1 MTSVTAKKRAGSGVM
16 AVMQRIGRSLMLPV
30 AVLPAA
36 AILLRLGKEDLL
48 GREAFPEI
56 VQKFGMILSAGGQT
70 VFDNLPL
77 LFAIGVAIGFAK
89 KADGST
95 ALAAAVGYLVFKNV
109 LASPA
114 FPKGVDG
121 DPLDA
126 KVLGGIVMGLVCAL
140 LYQRFSRTKLPDWL
154 GFFGGRRLVPILS
167 AFAGVVMGT
176 AFGVVWPTVGGWFFH
191 FGEWLVGTGAWG
203 AGLFGLVIRALIPIG
218 MHHFFQF
225 FPWFEAGSFVN
236 PQTGA
241 EVHGDIARFLAG
253 DPSAGQFM
261 TGGFPIYMFALPAAA
276 LAIAHTA
283 HPQHRTAVKGMMISV
298 ALTSFVTGVTEPIE
312 FSFMFVAPV
321 LYAIHAVLFGV
332 SMAVCYAL
340 GIRDGFG
347 FSSGAIDYIVNYGI
361 ATKPWMLIPIGLVF
375 AALYYVIFRFA
386 IVKFNLPTPGREP
399 AESPADDGDTAVVTA
414 APDAADGTDTSAAA
428 SRTHT
433 DAAADGTHASTAA
446 DPAQPPSGTAQAP
459 DQAPPAP

>member
-1 MTSVTAKKRAGSGVM
+1 MSTAQGKAAGKKRGGAGVM
-16 AVMQRIGRSLMLPV
+16 AVLQRIGRSLMLPV
-30 AVLPAA
+30 ATLPAA
-36 AILLRLGKEDLL
+36 ALLVRLGGPDLL
-48 GREAFPEI
+48 GRENFPELIRKLGI
-56 VQKFGMILSAGGQT
+56 VLAAGGQT
-70 VFDNLPL
+70 VFDYLPL

-95 ALAAAVGYLVFKNV
+95 ALAAAVGYLVFKAV
-109 LASPA
+109 LASEA

-121 DPLDA
+121 KPLDA
-126 KVLGGIVMGLVCAL
+126 KVFGGIVMGLIAAL
-140 LYQRFSRTKLPDWL
+140 LYQRFSRTKLPEWL
-154 GFFGGRRLVPILS
+154 GFFGGRRLVPILC
-167 AFAGVVMGT
+167 AFAGVAVGIV
-176 AFGVVWPTVGGWFFH
+176 FGVIWPTVGGWFYH

-203 AGLFGLVIRALIPIG
+203 AGIFGLVVRALIPIG
-218 MHHFFQF
+218 MHHFFSV
-225 FPWFEAGSFVN
+225 FPWFDAGTYVN

-253 DPSAGQFM
+253 DPTAGQFM

-283 HPQHRTAVKGMMISV
+283 RPENRTMVKGMMISV

-312 FSFMFVAPV
+312 FSFMFVAPL

-347 FSSGAIDYIVNYGI
+347 FSSGAIDYVVNYGI
-361 ATKPWMLIPIGLVF
+361 ATKPWLLIPIGLAF

-386 IVKFNLPTPGREP
+386 IVRFNLPTPGREP
-399 AESPADDGDTAVVTA
+399 VEDEAAEAGGISGGISTDAPADTPVRS
-414 APDAADGTDTSAAA
+414 PDAIPSRAAVE
-428 SRTHT
+428 
-433 DAAADGTHASTAA
+433 D
-446 DPAQPPSGTAQAP
+446 DPASKA
-459 DQAPPAP
+459 

>member
-1 MTSVTAKKRAGSGVM
+1 MSTATAKKRAGSGFM
-16 AVMQRIGRSLMLPV
+16 AVMQRVGRSLMLPV

-36 AILLRLGKEDLL
+36 AILLRLGKDDLL
-48 GREAFPEI
+48 SRESFPEVI
-56 VQKFGMILSAGGQT
+56 RKFGMILSSGGQA

-95 ALAAAVGYLVFKNV
+95 ALAAAVGYIVFRNV

-114 FPKGVDG
+114 FPNGVDG
-121 DPLDA
+121 KPLDA

-140 LYQRFSRTKLPDWL
+140 LYQRYSRTKLPEWL

-167 AFAGVVMGT
+167 AFAGVVIGT
-176 AFGVVWPTVGGWFFH
+176 AFGVIWPTVGGWFFH

-203 AGLFGLVIRALIPIG
+203 AGLFGLVVRALIPVG
-218 MHHFFQF
+218 MHHFFSF
-225 FPWFEAGSFVN
+225 FPWFEAGSFTN

-241 EVHGDIARFLAG
+241 VAHGDISRFLAG

-283 HPQHRTAVKGMMISV
+283 RPENRKVVKGMMISV

-321 LYAIHAVLFGV
+321 LYAVHAVLFGV

-347 FSSGAIDYIVNYGI
+347 FSSGAIDYVLNFGI
-361 ATKPWMLIPIGLVF
+361 ATKPWLLIPIGLGF

-386 IVKFNLPTPGREP
+386 IVRFNLPTPGREP
-399 AESPADDGDTAVVTA
+399 LEDTADDPSAQPSPAATGTA
-414 APDAADGTDTSAAA
+414 AV
-428 SRTHT
+428 
-433 DAAADGTHASTAA
+433 
-446 DPAQPPSGTAQAP
+446 PAQAKPAETEAP
-459 DQAPPAP
+459 APAPPER

>member
-1 MTSVTAKKRAGSGVM
+1 MSTAQGKAAGKKRGGAGVM
-16 AVMQRIGRSLMLPV
+16 AVLQRIGRSLMLPV
-30 AVLPAA
+30 ATLPAA
-36 AILLRLGKEDLL
+36 ALLVRLGGPDLL
-48 GREAFPEI
+48 GRENFPELIRKLGI
-56 VQKFGMILSAGGQT
+56 VLAAGGQT
-70 VFDNLPL
+70 VFDYLPL

-95 ALAAAVGYLVFKNV
+95 ALAAAVGYLVFKAV
-109 LASPA
+109 LASEA

-121 DPLDA
+121 KPLDA
-126 KVLGGIVMGLVCAL
+126 KVFGGIVMGLIAAL
-140 LYQRFSRTKLPDWL
+140 LYQRFSRTKLPEWL
-154 GFFGGRRLVPILS
+154 GFFGGRRLVPILC
-167 AFAGVVMGT
+167 AFAGVAVGIV
-176 AFGVVWPTVGGWFFH
+176 FGVIWPTVGGWFYH

-203 AGLFGLVIRALIPIG
+203 AGIFGLVVRALIPIG
-218 MHHFFQF
+218 MHHFFSV
-225 FPWFEAGSFVN
+225 FPWFDAGTYVN

-253 DPSAGQFM
+253 DPTAGQFM

-283 HPQHRTAVKGMMISV
+283 RPENRTMVKGMMISV

-312 FSFMFVAPV
+312 FSFMFVAPL

-347 FSSGAIDYIVNYGI
+347 FSSGAIDYVVNYGI
-361 ATKPWMLIPIGLVF
+361 ATKPWLLIPIGLAF

-386 IVKFNLPTPGREP
+386 IVRFNLPTPGREP
-399 AESPADDGDTAVVTA
+399 VEDEAAEAGGISGGISTDAPADTPVRS
-414 APDAADGTDTSAAA
+414 PDAIPSRAAVE
-428 SRTHT
+428 
-433 DAAADGTHASTAA
+433 D
-446 DPAQPPSGTAQAP
+446 DPASKT
-459 DQAPPAP
+459 

>member
-1 MTSVTAKKRAGSGVM
+1 MSGAQAKKRSRGGVM
-16 AVMQRIGRSLMLPV
+16 AVLQRIGRSLMLPV

-48 GREAFPEI
+48 GRPEFPELI
-56 VQKFGMILSAGGQT
+56 RKLGMILSSGGQA

-121 DPLDA
+121 EPLDA

-167 AFAGVVMGT
+167 AFAGVGMGLV
-176 AFGVVWPTVGGWFFH
+176 FGVVWPTVGSWFFH

-203 AGLFGLVIRALIPIG
+203 AGLFGLVVRALIPVG
-218 MHHFFQF
+218 MHHFFSF
-225 FPWFEAGSFVN
+225 FPWFEAGSYVN
-236 PQTGA
+236 PATGA

-283 HPQHRTAVKGMMISV
+283 RPENRTAVKGMMISV

-321 LYAIHAVLFGV
+321 LYAIHALLFGV
-332 SMAVCYAL
+332 SMAVTYAL

-347 FSSGAIDYIVNYGI
+347 FSSGAIDYVVNFGI
-361 ATKPWMLIPIGLVF
+361 ATKPWLLIPIGLAF

-386 IVKFNLPTPGREP
+386 IVRFDLPTPGRERP
-399 AESPADDGDTAVVTA
+399 EPDTMSPTPGTEAEAETTA
-414 APDAADGTDTSAAA
+414 AADALAKTGAKTGAEADAGTGAGTGTGAEAAA
-428 SRTHT
+428 S
-433 DAAADGTHASTAA
+433 DGPTP
-446 DPAQPPSGTAQAP
+446 DRAP
-459 DQAPPAP
+459 

>member
-1 MTSVTAKKRAGSGVM
+1 MSTAQGKAAGKKRGGAGVM
-16 AVMQRIGRSLMLPV
+16 AVLQRIGRSLMLPV
-30 AVLPAA
+30 ATLPAA
-36 AILLRLGKEDLL
+36 ALLVRLGGPDLL
-48 GREAFPEI
+48 GRENFPELIRKLGI
-56 VQKFGMILSAGGQT
+56 VLAAGGQT
-70 VFDNLPL
+70 VFDYLPL

-95 ALAAAVGYLVFKNV
+95 ALAAAVGYLVFKAV
-109 LASPA
+109 LASEA

-121 DPLDA
+121 KPLDA
-126 KVLGGIVMGLVCAL
+126 KVFGGIVMGLIAAL
-140 LYQRFSRTKLPDWL
+140 LYQRFSRTKLPEWL
-154 GFFGGRRLVPILS
+154 GFFGGRRLVPILC
-167 AFAGVVMGT
+167 AFAGVGT
-176 AFGVVWPTVGGWFFH
+176 GIVFGVIWPTVGGWFYH

-203 AGLFGLVIRALIPIG
+203 AGIFGLVVRALIPIG
-218 MHHFFQF
+218 MHHFFSV
-225 FPWFEAGSFVN
+225 FPWFDAGTYVN

-253 DPSAGQFM
+253 DPTAGQFM

-283 HPQHRTAVKGMMISV
+283 RPENRTMVKGMMISV

-312 FSFMFVAPV
+312 FSFMFVAPL

-347 FSSGAIDYIVNYGI
+347 FSSGAIDYVVNYGI
-361 ATKPWMLIPIGLVF
+361 ATKPWLLIPIGLAF

-386 IVKFNLPTPGREP
+386 IVRFNLPTPGREP
-399 AESPADDGDTAVVTA
+399 VEDEATEAGGTSTGISTDAPADTPVRS
-414 APDAADGTDTSAAA
+414 PDAIPSRAAVE
-428 SRTHT
+428 
-433 DAAADGTHASTAA
+433 D
-446 DPAQPPSGTAQAP
+446 DPASKA
-459 DQAPPAP
+459 

>member
-1 MTSVTAKKRAGSGVM
+1 MSTAHATKRAGSGVM

-36 AILLRLGKEDLL
+36 AILLRLGKDDLL
-48 GREAFPEI
+48 GREALPEVI
-56 VQKFGMILSAGGQT
+56 RKFGMILSAGGQA

-89 KADGST
+89 KSDGST

-121 DPLDA
+121 QPQDA
-126 KVLGGIVMGLVCAL
+126 KVLGGIVMGLICAL
-140 LYQRFSRTKLPDWL
+140 LYQRFSRTKLPEWL

-167 AFAGVVMGT
+167 AFAGVVTGLV
-176 AFGVVWPTVGGWFFH
+176 FGLVWPVVGGWFFH

-203 AGLFGLVIRALIPIG
+203 AGLFGLVVRALIPIG
-218 MHHFFQF
+218 MHHFFSF
-225 FPWFEAGSFVN
+225 FPWFEAGSYTN

-241 EVHGDIARFLAG
+241 EAHGDIARFLAG

-283 HPQHRTAVKGMMISV
+283 RPERRKAVKGMMISV
-298 ALTSFVTGVTEPIE
+298 ALTSFVTGVTEPLE
-312 FSFMFVAPV
+312 FSFMFVTPV

-332 SMAVCYAL
+332 SMGVSYAL
-340 GIRDGFG
+340 GVRDGFG
-347 FSSGAIDYIVNYGI
+347 FSSGAIDYVLNFGI
-361 ATKPWMLIPIGLVF
+361 ATKPWLLIPIGLLF
-375 AALYYVIFRFA
+375 ALLYYGIFRFA
-386 IVKFNLPTPGREP
+386 IVRFDLPTPGRER
-399 AESPADDGDTAVVTA
+399 EDDPGEAAVPPPREQENVATA
-414 APDAADGTDTSAAA
+414 AAAPGLATGPVTPPTNPVSPQA
-428 SRTHT
+428 
-433 DAAADGTHASTAA
+433 G
-446 DPAQPPSGTAQAP
+446 PATPPTG
-459 DQAPPAP
+459 

>member
-1 MTSVTAKKRAGSGVM
+1 MSTALAKKRSGAGAM

-36 AILLRLGKEDLL
+36 AILLRLGKDDLL
-48 GREAFPEI
+48 GREAFPL
-56 VQKFGMILSAGGQT
+56 VVRKFGMILTAGGQA

-95 ALAAAVGYLVFKNV
+95 ALSAAVGYLVFKSV
-109 LASPA
+109 LASSA
-114 FPKGVDG
+114 FPHGADG
-121 DPLDA
+121 KPLDA
-126 KVLGGIVMGLVCAL
+126 KVLGGIVMGLVVAL
-140 LYQRFSRTKLPDWL
+140 LYQRFSRTRLPEWL

-167 AFAGVVMGT
+167 AFAGVVIGS
-176 AFGVVWPTVGGWFFH
+176 AFGFIWPTVGGWFFH

-203 AGLFGLVIRALIPIG
+203 AGLFGLVVRALIPVG
-218 MHHFFQF
+218 MHHFFSF
-225 FPWFEAGSFVN
+225 FPWFEAGSFTD
-236 PQTGA
+236 PHTGA
-241 EVHGDIARFLAG
+241 QAHGDIARFLAG

-283 HPQHRTAVKGMMISV
+283 RPENRKVVKGMMISV

-347 FSSGAIDYIVNYGI
+347 FSSGAIDYVLNFGI
-361 ATKPWMLIPIGLVF
+361 ATKPWLLIPIGLAF

-386 IVKFNLPTPGREP
+386 IVRFNLPTPGREP
-399 AESPADDGDTAVVTA
+399 MDNPADDTPSASATVPPQA
-414 APDAADGTDTSAAA
+414 ERPATDTE
-428 SRTHT
+428 
-433 DAAADGTHASTAA
+433 
-446 DPAQPPSGTAQAP
+446 PQPRP
-459 DQAPPAP
+459 